1 MDSTRK
7 IGRGVFLAIFPIL
20 SPLVV
25 MKKDAASVTPEGKP
39 LARRI
44 VGVEIRSLRPQE
56 DERGDITELYNPA
69 WGYHPL
75 PMVYAYRCLIRPGK
89 VKGWQM
95 HKLQD
100 DRIAVLDGVM
110 TWALFDDREGSETR
124 GLLNVFTFSERN
136 RALITVPSGVWHAV
150 KNTGTTTDAVFVN
163 FPTRAYNHADPDKY
177 RLPSKNDL
185 IPFDFTRDATGW

>member
-1 MDSTRK
+1 
-7 IGRGVFLAIFPIL
+7 
-20 SPLVV
+20 
-25 MKKDAASVTPEGKP
+25 MKKDSASVTPEGHS

-44 VGVEIRSLRPQE
+44 GGVEIRPLRPFFFN
-56 DERGDITELYNPA
+56 DTATTEIYTPA
-69 WGYHPL
+69 WGFHPL

-110 TWALFDDREGSETR
+110 TWALFDDREDSETR

-150 KNTGTTTDAVFVN
+150 KNTGATMDAVFVN

-185 IPFDFTRDATGW
+185 IPFDFTRDAPGW